1 MKRALCVLLAIL
13 LISSAVINASAEEMT
28 EYSDRFYS
36 FRYPSSWKQG
46 IAYDGTII
54 LEIPG
59 TASGVMTFA
68 AVTDL
73 WNYTGD
79 PAEDAALTESMI
91 SDYTEEKARA
101 NGKNTVLNGEYEL
114 IEVGDMHGFRA
125 FGTWLAF
132 NCDLIMIQLTY
143 DRHLVSFI
151 LIGDEAIAKEEELIS
166 SVVLTSV
173 DDTFSGEGFMHWE
186 GDLFAFDYPDYYIK
200 LDYGLKDKSEVIMF
214 VDPDDT
220 NNLLMAR
227 TYPLDYEYFDAYAPV
242 FASSLLPKSTG
253 IDAEPEMIWCG
264 DWNPAVIKGNVQAG
278 PLAFYVTGSGQTVL
292 AVLFTGTE
300 AVGMPQEIMA
310 SMIIY

>member
-1 MKRALCVLLAIL
+1 MKRAICVLLAIL
-13 LISSAVINASAEEMT
+13 LISFAMIYASAEET
-28 EYSDRFYS
+28 AEYSDRFYS

-46 IAYDGTII
+46 VAYDGTII
-54 LEIPG
+54 LEIPN

-68 AVTDL
+68 AITDL
-73 WNYTGD
+73 LNYTGD
-79 PAEDAALTESMI
+79 PVADAALAESMI
-91 SDYTEEKARA
+91 ADYTEEKARA

-132 NCDLIMIQLTY
+132 DCDIIMIQLSH

-166 SVVLTSV
+166 SVMLTNV
-173 DDTFSGEGFMHWE
+173 DDTTSGEGFMRWE

-200 LDYGLKDKSEVIMF
+200 LDYGLKDQSEVILF
-214 VDPDDT
+214 VDPNDT

-227 TYPLDYEYFDAYAPV
+227 TYPLDYEYLNAYAPIL
-242 FASSLLPKSTG
+242 ASSLLPKSTG
-253 IDAEPEMIWCG
+253 IDAEPELIWCG
-264 DWNPAVIKGNVQAG
+264 DWKLAVIKGNVQAG

-292 AVLFTGTE
+292 AVLFTGTA
-300 AVGMPQEIMA
+300 AVGMSQEIMA
-310 SMIIY
+310 SMTIY